1 MLPYKRRICSDTPRW
16 PELVWPNRFP
26 QAAYRPR
33 DVANHCVPA
42 RTSDQSEW
50 QARGGFRAF
59 AQVSA
64 LGCIDLGDRR
74 SGVQISPAR
83 QTNTPFE
90 QALAEPVPGRPFSR
104 GLSGP
109 SNPLKCPYRPD
120 SAWEAGAQ
128 VCRRACHKGSRA
140 DFPSLWRSLFQDARP
155 CGRRRGRRLPEWD
168 PGPSRTARSSP
179 IRTASTRGDQ
189 TRVSSRH
196 QSLSHL
202 RP

>member
-1 MLPYKRRICSDTPRW
+1 MEHRLARRRCHGTSGCSPERPWSTSVGVLSRGSGYWLPDRVRRDLP
-16 PELVWPNRFP
+16 
-26 QAAYRPR
+26 
-33 DVANHCVPA
+33 ANTAGRVTH
-42 RTSDQSEW
+42 R
-50 QARGGFRAF
+50 RGLWRSL
-59 AQVSA
+59 VSA
-64 LGCIDLGDRR
+64 SVWGTEGREFKSPQPDK
-74 SGVQISPAR
+74 QIPCLKAFGR
-83 QTNTPFE
+83 TG
-90 QALAEPVPGRPFSR
+90 PGRPSSR

-140 DFPSLWRSLFQDARP
+140 DFPSFWRSLFQDARP

-189 TRVSSRH
+189 TRVSSRR